1 MHFIKRVGCLL
12 LVVGIAAAA
21 FFSRD
26 WWLGRIMR
34 GRAPDSVA
42 AVAPTWQPLT
52 TEGANRARVALRR
65 LAVPGGP
72 LFATVQPGD
81 LAAYILQE
89 LSRTLPSSADS
100 IEAAAIG
107 DRLFVRALLRTS
119 DIGAREA
126 LGPLAALLGERERV
140 QMGGT
145 LRIIRPTLGEF
156 QVKEFRIRDFAL
168 PSGVIPRLISQLSRG
183 ERPPEIAPDGLPLR
197 TPDYISDV
205 RVSSGR
211 ITLYKAVPGQPLSIP
226 NAAQSPDRR

>member
-1 MHFIKRVGCLL
+1 MRFVKRIGCAFVLVGVAL
-12 LVVGIAAAA
+12 AA
-21 FFSRD
+21 FLTRD
-26 WWLGRIMR
+26 MWLGRIIGAR
-34 GRAPDSVA
+34 EPDSAEA
-42 AVAPTWQPLT
+42 AVSTWQPLT
-52 TEGANRARVALRR
+52 EEGAARARTALRR
-65 LAVPGGP
+65 LATPTGP
-72 LFATVQPGD
+72 LVVTVQPGD

-89 LSRTLPSSADS
+89 LSRTFPPSADS

-119 DIGAREA
+119 EIGAREA

-145 LRIIRPTLGEF
+145 LRIIRPALGEF

-168 PSGVIPRLISQLSRG
+168 PSGVIPRLIRQLSRG

-205 RVSSGR
+205 RVASGR
-211 ITLYKAVPGQPLSIP
+211 ITMYKAVPGQPLSIP
-226 NAAQSPDRR
+226 NAAKSPDRR